1 MTGKKLYKSY
11 DRKIS
16 GVCGGLAEYF
26 DIDPAIVRLIFALI
40 TVTSGGT
47 GIILYLIASLIMEDA
62 PGYIDN

>member
-16 GVCGGLAEYF
+16 GVCGGIAEYF
-26 DIDPAIVRLIFALI
+26 DIDPSIVRLGWVALTLMGGSGILLYVIAALI
-40 TVTSGGT
+40 
-47 GIILYLIASLIMEDA
+47 MDDA